1 MNTVRSNGISITFDI
16 FSFDVF
22 YFRHFLFLPNL
33 YVPLVAYKGQVT
45 LSLPL
50 EINEA
55 EKCFFT
61 KADRDVDKARVL
73 SEKGIIYTDEKYD
86 YCLVRI

>member
-1 MNTVRSNGISITFDI
+1 M
-16 FSFDVF
+16 
-22 YFRHFLFLPNL
+22 
-33 YVPLVAYKGQVT
+33 VAHKGQVT
-45 LSLPL
+45 LSLSL

-61 KADRDVDKARVL
+61 KADRDVDKAWVL
-73 SEKGIIYTDEKYD
+73 SEKGIIYTDEKYE

>member
-1 MNTVRSNGISITFDI
+1 MNTAHSNGIGITFDI

-22 YFRHFLFLPNL
+22 YFLHFLFLQNL
-33 YVPLVAYKGQVT
+33 YIPLVACKGQVT

-73 SEKGIIYTDEKYD
+73 SEKGIMYTDEKY
-86 YCLVRI
+86 

>member
-1 MNTVRSNGISITFDI
+1 MNAVHSSGINATFDI

-33 YVPLVAYKGQVT
+33 YIPLVACKGQVT

-61 KADRDVDKARVL
+61 KADRYVDKARVL
-73 SEKGIIYTDEKYD
+73 SEKGLICTI
-86 YCLVRI
+86 